1 MDFQRILRI
10 FCSTLFFFNMVTR
23 SHCMLHRK
31 SQDSTS
37 AITCSTESTAAQMD
51 NFQASGDIYGP
62 HLSFTCLGYFFLLT
76 LFFYLTWLSS
86 GNGGVPYQ
94 SSSSRRTRFVTANPM
109 RKPHDY
115 FTNTHQV
122 KVGARSACI
131 FLSLL
136 TFAAE
141 DRELTQDSDYSFP
154 LTSTSTTSASLFS
167 FSQVDS
173 SAELLQGSPWCA
185 TAEVPQYLPEFQDH
199 GSSHSGDT
207 GEYIFTSG
215 QETPKGNNNNNAT
228 RIPQH
233 TMPMENTWSTAHLPV
248 SDARSHAMARIDS
261 TASGSSSLSQTSSI
275 SNIDNSYGPVHGL
288 HQGSLHSAGLMQN
301 LSPCQMSDGVG
312 SPIFW
317 PGYGL
322 EIGLGTECP
331 LAISDIH
338 PLNVSPS
345 QVTLQ
350 PEPMHE
356 TSSPN
361 SWDGFSSSI
370 SRTSSPATIDET
382 WLGGP
387 VNDGSPAGL
396 VNNSMRYVSMCNP
409 QHFEHEV
416 LTNYSHS
423 PDSQHLV
430 LSGDVQGALNAMNAG
445 MPLSTIFKPRSAT
458 EGEDPRRDARYKEA
472 VKGEDGL
479 WHCPW
484 EGQECCN
491 HKPEKL
497 KCNYE

>member
-1 MDFQRILRI
+1 MFAVLVA
-10 FCSTLFFFNMVTR
+10 F
-23 SHCMLHRK
+23 
-31 SQDSTS
+31 
-37 AITCSTESTAAQMD
+37 E
-51 NFQASGDIYGP
+51 P
-62 HLSFTCLGYFFLLT
+62 
-76 LFFYLTWLSS
+76 
-86 GNGGVPYQ
+86 
-94 SSSSRRTRFVTANPM
+94 
-109 RKPHDY
+109 
-115 FTNTHQV
+115 
-122 KVGARSACI
+122 
-131 FLSLL
+131 
-136 TFAAE
+136 AAE

-154 LTSTSTTSASLFS
+154 LTSTSSSSASLFS

-173 SAELLQGSPWCA
+173 SAEILHGSPWCA
-185 TAEVPQYLPEFQDH
+185 TEEVPQYLPEFQDH

-215 QETPKGNNNNNAT
+215 QETPKGNNT

-233 TMPMENTWSTAHLPV
+233 HMAMEHTWNTARLPG
-248 SDARSHAMARIDS
+248 SDARGQAMARIDS
-261 TASGSSSLSQTSSI
+261 TASGSSSLSHA
-275 SNIDNSYGPVHGL
+275 SNISSVDGSYGPIHGVS
-288 HQGSLHSAGLMQN
+288 QASLQSAGMMQN

-312 SPIFW
+312 SPICW

-322 EIGLGTECP
+322 DIGLGSECP

-350 PEPMHE
+350 PEAVHE

-382 WLGGP
+382 WLAGP
-387 VNDGSPAGL
+387 VNDDSPAAL
-396 VNNSMRYVSMCNP
+396 VKNSMRYVSTCTL
-409 QHFEHEV
+409 QHFEHEN
-416 LTNYSHS
+416 LTNYLHS
-423 PDSQHLV
+423 PDSQQHLV
-430 LSGDVQGALNAMNAG
+430 LSGDVQGALSAMNAG
-445 MPLSTIFKPRSAT
+445 MPLSTIFKPRNAT